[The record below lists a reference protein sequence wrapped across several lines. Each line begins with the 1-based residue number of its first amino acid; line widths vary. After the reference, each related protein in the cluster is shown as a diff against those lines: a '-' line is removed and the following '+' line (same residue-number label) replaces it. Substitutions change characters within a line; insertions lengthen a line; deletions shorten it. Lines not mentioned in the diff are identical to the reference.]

1 MALTKVS
8 AVQLQRHCNVIIIH
22 IIYIYIYVIVL
33 VVSINAMF
41 LINTT
46 EKITYRRVGIYY
58 KVFDFVNFVI
68 LQKFKFH

>member
-1 MALTKVS
+1 
-8 AVQLQRHCNVIIIH
+8 
-22 IIYIYIYVIVL
+22 
-33 VVSINAMF
+33 MF

-68 LQKFKFH
+68 LQNFKFH